1 MIIQKP
7 LKSKRLVLR
16 SLGAADIGNS
26 YLRWLC
32 DAEIIKYLEV
42 RHTKPS
48 VRQIKRYVKDC
59 NQSENICLAG
69 IFLSK
74 EGTHI
79 GNIKIGP
86 IDWRNRRG
94 EIGILVG
101 EKKYHGKGLALEALN
116 RFASFCFQKLKLHKI
131 TAGCYGSNL
140 ASVNLFHRGGFQ
152 IEGIRPDHWHLGKE
166 WETGVLFGRKRSIS
180 RKANNRKKTAG
191 PSR

>member
-1 MIIQKP
+1 M
-7 LKSKRLVLR
+7 
-16 SLGAADIGNS
+16 
-26 YLRWLC
+26 
-32 DAEIIKYLEV
+32 

-59 NQSENICLAG
+59 NQSKNVCLAG

-74 EGTHI
+74 EDTHI

-86 IDWRNRRG
+86 IDWRNKRG

-116 RFASFCFQKLKLHKI
+116 RFASFCFKKLKLNKL

-152 IEGIRPDHWHLGKE
+152 IEGIRPDHWRLGGG
-166 WETGVLFGRKRSIS
+166 WETGVLFGRKRYKKRKQTTQENS
-180 RKANNRKKTAG
+180 RYFDVVTEPVEKRKKECLK
-191 PSR
+191 P